1 MKLLIF
7 LVLYAVPV
15 AASAQAIDTALAA
28 QYFAELRAAG
38 ETDNGR
44 LWVTQVSGPTLF
56 VDPSSGSVVANAGD
70 RAGLLT
76 RHGRVWV
83 GKLPESIP
91 PANTAT
97 TLGNTRYTM
106 LLWPLPDNRY
116 SRLRLLMHESFHRI
130 QDSLGLPMANPS
142 NAHMSSRPARVWT
155 RLEWRAL
162 TEALLRDGP
171 ARRQA
176 ISDALAIRAMR
187 HRLSHSAAEEE
198 RQLELN
204 EGLAEYTGFV
214 LSGLPRSA
222 LADRVAVQMAQYE
235 PQESFVRSFGYA
247 TGPAYALLLDA
258 SGSRWRT
265 NLTSA
270 SSLPAMVAA
279 AYRITASDVDSAAL
293 VARYGAN
300 RMIADETSRESR
312 RLAQEAEMRAKFL
325 DGPTLTLPVA
335 SRFSFSFDPNGVTV
349 LPGIGTVYQAS
360 RITDEWGSLDVNR
373 GGVLMLRNAEGH
385 ITGVVLAAPVIA
397 GESITGDGWKLTPVS
412 GWLAQEIESKR
423 GSYSLKQ

>member
-1 MKLLIF
+1 MKMLIV
-7 LVLYAVPV
+7 LVLTALPLIVG
-15 AASAQAIDTALAA
+15 AQAAPIDTALAS
-28 QYFAELRAAG
+28 QYFAEVQTIARI
-38 ETDNGR
+38 DDGR
-44 LWVTQVSGPTLF
+44 LWGRQVSGPMLF
-56 VDPSSGSVVANAGD
+56 VDPASGFVVANIGD
-70 RAGLLT
+70 RAGVLT
-76 RHGRVWV
+76 KHGRVWT

-106 LLWPLPDNRY
+106 IMWPLPDNRY
-116 SRLRLLMHESFHRI
+116 ARQRLMMHESFHRI
-130 QDSLGLPMANPS
+130 QDSVGLPMANPS
-142 NAHMSSRPARVWT
+142 NAHMSSRSARVWT

-176 ISDALAIRAMR
+176 IGDALAMRAMR
-187 HRLSHSAAEEE
+187 HRLSKTAAEEE

-204 EGLAEYTGFV
+204 EGLSEYTGFV

-222 LADRVAVQMAQYE
+222 LADRVAVQLAQYE

-265 NLTSA
+265 SLTSA

-279 AYRITASDVDSAAL
+279 AYRITASDVDSATL
-293 VARYGAN
+293 VARYGAS
-300 RMIADETSRESR
+300 RMIADETSREAR

-349 LPGIGTVYQAS
+349 LPGIGTVYQSS
-360 RITDEWGSLDVNR
+360 RITDEWGSLDVSR

-397 GESITGDGWKLTPVS
+397 GESIAGEGW
-412 GWLAQEIESKR
+412 
-423 GSYSLKQ
+423 